1 MKTICTSLRSDN
13 HASTHSVFTGR
24 MLFLPPNQSTEDAV
38 SSVTTCKYSVISR
51 LRTTH
56 ERRCV
61 CVAAGGTEESFD
73 SERDEDDEE
82 EPVSRRLAAGSAPLA
97 HSRHLSTTSASRDSG
112 LTTSNPQLYDAEP
125 RPPADH
131 AAPDPDTAAAAAAG
145 DDDGPS
151 AVTPGRHKSTA
162 VSDDSVLGSPDGD
175 SEEPADWWDEMVAGG
190 TRRPMR
196 LRSLPLES
204 DTRGMAAAYYAQRP
218 NTVVLDAE
226 DLPGDLL
233 ATHDDPALGQLD
245 DAGTPG
251 RLRAT
256 AAEEDAVARVSDE
269 LTPVNSRR
277 HLRAAATVGAS
288 VERSGG
294 RSPLAGGGGV
304 GAVVSVERSRGRSPL
319 AGGGAVVSSPSPVTW
334 SPHDVPP
341 QRGRRSA
348 DAVGGRG
355 GGGGGG
361 RPEPSSHEEALLHR
375 QLLRADLSDSERA
388 QLKNSLARL
397 LYHKSLLIYEGRQVI
412 TAEISNFCF

>member
-1 MKTICTSLRSDN
+1 M
-13 HASTHSVFTGR
+13 
-24 MLFLPPNQSTEDAV
+24 
-38 SSVTTCKYSVISR
+38 
-51 LRTTH
+51 
-56 ERRCV
+56 

-73 SERDEDDEE
+73 SERDDDDEE

-218 NTVVLDAE
+218 NTVVLDTE

-233 ATHDDPALGQLD
+233 ATHDDPALGHLD

-288 VERSGG
+288 VELSRG

-304 GAVVSVERSRGRSPL
+304 
-319 AGGGAVVSSPSPVTW
+319 GAVVSSPSPVTW

-348 DAVGGRG
+348 DALGGR
-355 GGGGGG
+355 GGGG

>member
-1 MKTICTSLRSDN
+1 M
-13 HASTHSVFTGR
+13 
-24 MLFLPPNQSTEDAV
+24 
-38 SSVTTCKYSVISR
+38 
-51 LRTTH
+51 
-56 ERRCV
+56 

-73 SERDEDDEE
+73 SERDDDDEE

-131 AAPDPDTAAAAAAG
+131 AAPDPDTAAAAAAAG

-218 NTVVLDAE
+218 NTVVFDSE

-256 AAEEDAVARVSDE
+256 AAEDDAVARVSDE

-294 RSPLAGGGGV
+294 RSPLAGGGGGV
-304 GAVVSVERSRGRSPL
+304 GAVVSVERSRGRSPLAGGGGGCGAVVSAERSRGRSPL

-348 DAVGGRG
+348 DALGGR
-355 GGGGGG
+355 GGGG

-397 LYHKSLLIYEGRQVI
+397 LYHKSLLIYEGRQVV

>member
-1 MKTICTSLRSDN
+1 
-13 HASTHSVFTGR
+13 
-24 MLFLPPNQSTEDAV
+24 
-38 SSVTTCKYSVISR
+38 
-51 LRTTH
+51 
-56 ERRCV
+56 V

-73 SERDEDDEE
+73 SERDDDDEE

-125 RPPADH
+125 RPPADR

-162 VSDDSVLGSPDGD
+162 LSDDSVLGSPDGD

-218 NTVVLDAE
+218 NTVVLDTE

-233 ATHDDPALGQLD
+233 ATHDDPAPGQLD

-277 HLRAAATVGAS
+277 HFCAAATVG
-288 VERSGG
+288 
-294 RSPLAGGGGV
+294 
-304 GAVVSVERSRGRSPL
+304 VSVERSRGRSPL
-319 AGGGAVVSSPSPVTW
+319 AGVGAVVSSPSPVTW

-348 DAVGGRG
+348 DALGGR